1 MTQTEGLPVL
11 FAWLIFGAFI
21 AVLAVVVLWRRS

>member
-11 FAWLIFGAFI
+11 FAWLIFGALLT
-21 AVLAVVVLWRRS
+21 VLAVIVLRRGS